1 MSRNSRF
8 EDDNR
13 RQTVDGDEAVKER
26 DRRNA
31 YKHRAT
37 QPEMK
42 PHNAVTNE
50 TVGAAFAPLGAA
62 TANNGFPNVD
72 IGALQQSSAK
82 VIRESAPDET
92 PDRNV
97 GVSATKFF
105 MELEATVQ
113 EQMTVEPK
121 PKKNKQS
128 KLKAEESR
136 LKFEQDEEKTS
147 DNDEA
152 ESPSDTDEI
161 NNDTEHEADADD
173 TDPDKSD
180 TADDLSDSDATDNT
194 AETKEKPKQ
203 KKPGVEAS
211 DETDDTDT
219 SETPPEKHDS
229 RLQFSKN
236 EKAVIKLEKQSEMLG
251 DKLDKAQAKL
261 PTKKVKK
268 KQLVF
273 DEKKDKTVSK
283 LTHDKEKIPI
293 GEAKWNKPKEKA
305 MPTKAAGVVTSM
317 AVTQIHAKVHQVEH
331 DNVGVKVGHKAELMA
346 ESGYRGTKRT
356 ANKAYRF
363 HKNRPYRRVAKLEQK
378 SIKNKMKLDYRK
390 ALRDNPKLKS
400 NPLSRIM
407 QKRAIKR
414 NYAKDLRAAK
424 KAAQTGKKAVGITAK
439 VGRVVTNIIR
449 KNPVFI
455 IKMALLAL
463 IIFLIL
469 SMLTMCVGMF
479 SGTSSVVGAVSYP
492 AEIED
497 ISNASVLY
505 TELETDLQVY
515 INSIESNYPGY
526 DEYRISVD
534 AISHDP
540 FMLMAF
546 LSAVYHDFTFA
557 EVESV
562 IRSIFDEQYN
572 LVILPEVEIRTRTE
586 ERTGTGSYTDEDGN
600 THTYTYTYTVEVEYE
615 WHILN
620 VNLTS
625 QPMSSV
631 LAGRMNADQTQH
643 FNILMISNGARQI
656 VGNPFDFEWLPNLT
670 SLYGYRIHPIS
681 GVKQFHWGIDIGLPT
696 GTPILAGLTGTVVSV
711 GYDAGG
717 YGNFVVIEDE
727 NGLQARYAHCHE
739 VLVSQGQTISRGDV
753 IATVGNTGAS
763 TGAHLHMEVSI
774 NGQRIN
780 PIFFVETGNE
790 GKSPPSGGWLEIPPY
805 PGAPLDDAKFAVM
818 IEEAIR
824 HLGKPY
830 VWGASGPNSFD
841 CSGFVSYVINNT
853 WWNVGRLGA
862 KGLSNICTPV
872 SPADARPGD
881 LVFFWRTYN
890 APDPNAPTHVGIY
903 IGNGMMIHAGKP
915 VSYASINTTY
925 WQNHFWGFGRL
936 P

>member
-1 MSRNSRF
+1 MSRKSRF
-8 EDDNR
+8 GDDNR
-13 RQTVDGDEAVKER
+13 RQTVDGDDTAKER
-26 DRRNA
+26 GRRNA
-31 YKHRAT
+31 SKHRADL
-37 QPEMK
+37 PELK
-42 PHNAVTNE
+42 PHNAVTNDN
-50 TVGAAFAPLGAA
+50 VGAAFAPLGGS
-62 TANNGFPNVD
+62 NNGLPNVD
-72 IGALQQSSAK
+72 IGAMQHSSAR

-97 GVSATKFF
+97 GVSATRFF

-113 EQMTVEPK
+113 KQMAVSPK
-121 PKKNKQS
+121 TKKNKQS
-128 KLKAEESR
+128 KLKTEDSR
-136 LKFEQDEEKTS
+136 LKFAQGDKGS
-147 DNDEA
+147 DDNDTQ
-152 ESPSDTDEI
+152 SPNDTDEI
-161 NNDTEHEADADD
+161 NGDAERWVDADS
-173 TDPDKSD
+173 TDPDKPLSED
-180 TADDLSDSDATDNT
+180 EVVDNNPADET
-194 AETKEKPKQ
+194 AETKQKVKQQKPDTETSDYTDDSTTTPPSEKPN
-203 KKPGVEAS
+203 
-211 DETDDTDT
+211 
-219 SETPPEKHDS
+219 S
-229 RLQFSKN
+229 RLKFTKD
-236 EKAVIKLEKQSEMLG
+236 EKAVVKLENQSEKLG
-251 DKLDKAQAKL
+251 EKMGKAQDKL
-261 PTKKVKK
+261 PIKKVKK

-273 DEKKDKTVSK
+273 DDKKGKPVSK
-283 LTHDKEKIPI
+283 LTHEKEKIPI
-293 GEAKWNKPKEKA
+293 DEAKWNKPKDKA
-305 MPTKAAGVVTSM
+305 LPTKVAGVVSSL
-317 AVTQIHAKVHQVEH
+317 AVTKIHAKVHHIEH
-331 DNVGVKVGHKAELMA
+331 DNVGVEVAHKAELMT
-346 ESGYRGTKRT
+346 ESGYRGTKHT
-356 ANKAYRF
+356 VNKAYRF

-378 SIKNKMKLDYRK
+378 SIKNKIQLDYKR

-400 NPLSRIM
+400 NPLSRFM

-414 NYAKDLRAAK
+414 NYAKNLRAAK
-424 KAAQTGKKAVGITAK
+424 NAAQTGKKAVGITAK

-479 SGTSSVVGAVSYP
+479 SGTSSVVGAVSYH
-492 AEIED
+492 AEVED

-557 EVESV
+557 QVEFV

-572 LVILPEVEIRTRTE
+572 LVITPEVEIRTRTE

-620 VNLTS
+620 VTLTS
-625 QPMSSV
+625 QSMSSV

-739 VLVSQGQTISRGDV
+739 VIVSQGQTVDRGDV

-774 NGQRIN
+774 GGQRIN

-790 GKSPPSGGWLEIPPY
+790 GKSPALGGWLEIPPY

-818 IEEAIR
+818 IEEAVK

-881 LVFFWRTYN
+881 LVFFWRTYD